1 MYSAWTCIA
10 QNFKL
15 AMAMG
20 VKLLYYICIYIHIYT
35 EKNKKKYIY
44 KVPGSNNGA
53 QSAEPETFL
62 DSGVPTTAPALP
74 AYHALLLDL

>member
-1 MYSAWTCIA
+1 MD
-10 QNFKL
+10 
-15 AMAMG
+15 
-20 VKLLYYICIYIHIYT
+20 LYRSEFQIGHGHGGKALILYVYIYIHIYT
-35 EKNKKKYIY
+35 EKYIVIY